1 MSISLCNM
9 QDSSTLFLS
18 CTLRCFDA
26 GVCERERKRER
37 EGGREWKKA
46 RKREGVRVSACT
58 REGRRDG
65 GRDGGTEKGG
75 GGEEGGGG
83 GRDCLPI
90 VHAYIATN
98 KLVVHACRSTSLSI
112 VYIIGAL
119 LVYMNIRCYHA
130 CFRYFNAC
138 PPIVHAYITTIL
150 LIKHACMSISLSNM
164 HVNDAF

>member
-9 QDSSTLFLS
+9 QDSSTLFFS
-18 CTLRCFDA
+18 CVLRYL
-26 GVCERERKRER
+26 
-37 EGGREWKKA
+37 
-46 RKREGVRVSACT
+46 SACP
-58 REGRRDG
+58 
-65 GRDGGTEKGG
+65 
-75 GGEEGGGG
+75 
-83 GRDCLPI
+83 PI

-112 VYIIGAL
+112 VYSVGAL

-138 PPIVHAYITTIL
+138 PPIAHAYIATIL

-164 HVNDAF
+164 HVNGAF